1 MFQVRALECCSQR
14 PLGAQRALFIQVKML
29 CFMLSDDHMIARL
42 TVAARFTA
50 GLDSLVLCV
59 GVVSVKL

>member
-1 MFQVRALECCSQR
+1 MLFSKA
-14 PLGAQRALFIQVKML
+14 LGAQRALFIQVKML

-59 GVVSVKL
+59 GVCQ